1 MKGSLMNGDFRS
13 VVVTQTEVQTCLEF
27 AKNFTS
33 NTSQKSDLDFG
44 HSNKPRDSTDSLADV
59 ATGKIGEL
67 AFQKVCV
74 KLNYKVGVDFQITA
88 GRHNIDYGQ
97 DIPEIEVG
105 GRSLTP
111 LISIDIKTVKGFSHW
126 LLLESHKHWA
136 SVLVLIT
143 TDLPSDAEKNLT
155 AFNKDV
161 KCEFVGFAY
170 LLEFYDSR
178 GIPWFTYKEG
188 MKLLSPSFVD
198 KLYKKAIDN
207 HGIVTLRQQL
217 TMAYKELGQTT
228 KINIGPPLKCPL
240 QVGLPRNFLRKSE
253 SELIELLKFISELSV
268 TKAQASNDVIQSI
281 LKLNYR
287 ISTAGKEFK
296 QK

>member
-1 MKGSLMNGDFRS
+1 MNGDFRN

-27 AKNFTS
+27 AKQFTS
-33 NTSQKSDLDFG
+33 NSSQKSDLDFG
-44 HSNKPRDSTDSLADV
+44 HSNKPRDSTDSFADA

-67 AFQKVCV
+67 AFQKVCA
-74 KLNYKVGVDFQITA
+74 KLNFKISVDFQITA

-105 GRSLTP
+105 GKSHTP

-143 TDLPSDAEKNLT
+143 TDLPSDAEKDLT

-161 KCEFVGFAY
+161 KCEFIGFAY
-170 LLEFYDSR
+170 LLDFYDSS
-178 GIPWFTYKEG
+178 GVPWFSYKEG
-188 MKLLSPSFVD
+188 GKLLSPSFVD
-198 KLYKKAIDN
+198 KLYKEAVDK
-207 HGIVTLRQQL
+207 HGIVTLRKQL
-217 TMAYKELGQTT
+217 TTAYKELPQTT
-228 KINIGPPLKCPL
+228 EIVIGPPLKCPL
-240 QVGLPRNFLRKSE
+240 QVGLPRKFLRKSE
-253 SELIELLKFISELSV
+253 NELIELLKFISELSV
-268 TKAQASNDVIQSI
+268 SKAQATNEVIQSI

-287 ISTAGKEFK
+287 LSTACKELK